1 MLFKIFNKKDFDWL
15 FAKLGYVPKVNETA
29 NTTNTIKIVEEKY
42 NTVVVK
48 ARVEESTLQRYA
60 IIDPNYTETQI
71 KNQLAIDLMEQIMVS
86 NFIEYKQVNEFNHK
100 FIEATLLIS
109 VKK

>member
-1 MLFKIFNKKDFDWL
+1 MLFRLFNKKDFDWL
-15 FAKLGYVPKVNETA
+15 FAKLGYVPKVNETI
-29 NTTNTIKIVEEKY
+29 NTIKIVEEKY

>member
-1 MLFKIFNKKDFDWL
+1 
-15 FAKLGYVPKVNETA
+15 
-29 NTTNTIKIVEEKY
+29 
-42 NTVVVK
+42 
-48 ARVEESTLQRYA
+48 
-60 IIDPNYTETQI
+60 
-71 KNQLAIDLMEQIMVS
+71 MEQIMVS

>member
-1 MLFKIFNKKDFDWL
+1 MLFKLFNKKDFDWL
-15 FAKLGYVPKVNETA
+15 FAKLGYVPKANETI
-29 NTTNTIKIVEEKY
+29 NTIKIVEEKY